1 MRKTRVCFDVRFYLF
16 QNVLKAWTKS
26 RGNRFLFST
35 KAASGKRFN
44 NVPRKKLAPYIAST
58 TRLILIDFHNKGKHV
73 ECKFTICTSYGSHC
87 LAERALFAIDR
98 RIFKNKSRAHK
109 KLLIARLSSKSAKNT
124 INVKKSFLEPE
135 ELYEIVSVRCIFP
148 FRVWY

>member
-1 MRKTRVCFDVRFYLF
+1 MNQVPWKSVWIF
-16 QNVLKAWTKS
+16 QQRPHRENDLTTS
-26 RGNRFLFST
+26 PG
-35 KAASGKRFN
+35 
-44 NVPRKKLAPYIAST
+44 KKLAPYIAST

-73 ECKFTICTSYGSHC
+73 ECKFTICTSYGPHC

-109 KLLIARLSSKSAKNT
+109 KLLIARLFSKSTKNT

-135 ELYEIVSVRCIFP
+135 EQYEIVSARCIFP
-148 FRVWY
+148 FRV